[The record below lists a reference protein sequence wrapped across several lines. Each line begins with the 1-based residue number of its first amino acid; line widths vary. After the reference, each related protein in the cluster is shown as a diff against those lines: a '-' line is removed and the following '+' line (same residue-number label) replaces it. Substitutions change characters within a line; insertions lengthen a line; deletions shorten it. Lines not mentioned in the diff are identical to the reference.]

1 MGNHAHGR
9 RATRIG
15 ARTFMV
21 LQIIDSKPFILIK
34 FKPMPKISEDII
46 RAVTDAAKI
55 EEVVKDIIGERRQDN
70 PGGLHKAG
78 VNMTCLC
85 PFHDDKN
92 DGNLIIRPSTLSA
105 QAIGRN
111 SYRCFVCDAKGGPVQ
126 FLMNAEK
133 MSFPDAIR
141 WLGKKYNIPVDDVPV
156 NWTPPPPKPV
166 PPPLPPLAMERK
178 WVKQLM
184 GDYNYNPFTLWFGR
198 LPWNDVQRR
207 QMKRTLWQYC
217 VGCWHDGRV
226 VFWYIDHEGIPRSAK
241 LMSYHADGHRDKER
255 NPGWLYNQEGY
266 RDICRP
272 DEHTILKPLFGSHLL
287 KSYPDASVNV
297 VESEKTALIMAN
309 YFGNLDSQLWLA
321 CGGLKFLKIESMQ
334 PLIDQGRKVWLWPDK
349 DGVQGWQEVAD
360 KLGSENVQVYTKFF
374 DACWE
379 PEDGDKA
386 DIADIAVRILYHPD
400 WVPREV
406 ASSRPSEARGE
417 NSEISRQA
425 RNDNKKP
432 SVMSSEVE
440 TSPPK
445 PDGVTDAEWMEHLDI
460 MKQIGDYELIHPQD
474 EPFLDPEE
482 LRDPQLHQWREVL
495 RQKYNFNKTKTNGKT
510 KE

>member
-1 MGNHAHGR
+1 
-9 RATRIG
+9 
-15 ARTFMV
+15 
-21 LQIIDSKPFILIK
+21 
-34 FKPMPKISEDII
+34 MPKISDDII
-46 RAVTDAAKI
+46 RTVLEQAKI
-55 EEVVKDIIGERRQDN
+55 EDVVGDFVTLR
-70 PGGLHKAG
+70 KAG
-78 VNMTCLC
+78 VNMTGIC
-85 PFHDDKN
+85 PFHDDKH
-92 DGNLIIRPSTLSA
+92 DGNFIVRPSTLSPGTA
-105 QAIGRN
+105 GRN
-111 SYRCFVCDAKGGPVQ
+111 TYHCFVCMRQGEGGGPVD
-126 FLMNAEK
+126 FLMKAEN
-133 MSFPDAIR
+133 MTFPDAIR
-141 WLGKKYNIPVDDVPV
+141 YLGKKYCIDVDNIPL

-166 PPPLPPLAMERK
+166 PPPPPPLAMERK

-241 LMSYHADGHRDKER
+241 LMKFYPQGHPKYGHRDKEAH
-255 NPGWLYNQEGY
+255 PGWLYNQEGY

-287 KSYPDASVNV
+287 KAYPDASINV

-309 YFGNLDSQLWLA
+309 YFGMPDSQLWLA

-334 PLIDQGRKVWLWPDK
+334 PLIDQGRTVWLWPDK
-349 DGVQGWQEVAD
+349 DGVKGWQELAD
-360 KLGSENVQVYTKFF
+360 KLGSDKVQVYTKFF

-386 DIADIAVRILYHPD
+386 DIADIAVRMLYHPE

-406 ASSRPSEARGE
+406 KQQGATERLPAGGPE
-417 NSEISRQA
+417 NGA
-425 RNDNKKP
+425 
-432 SVMSSEVE
+432 
-440 TSPPK
+440 TLPP
-445 PDGVTDAEWMEHLDI
+445 PPEGITHEEWAEHLDI
-460 MKQIGDYELIHPQD
+460 MRQIGDYELIHPQD
-474 EPFLDPEE
+474 APILAPEE
-482 LRDPQLHQWREVL
+482 LRDPRLHQMREVL